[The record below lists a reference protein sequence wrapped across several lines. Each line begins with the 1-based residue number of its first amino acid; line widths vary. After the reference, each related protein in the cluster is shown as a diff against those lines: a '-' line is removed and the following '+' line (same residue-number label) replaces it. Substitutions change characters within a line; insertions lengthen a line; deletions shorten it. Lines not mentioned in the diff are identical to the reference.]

1 MAWKKT
7 DDTYYGEIASAI
19 RAKNGTNNT
28 YQPSQ
33 MANAISALPDDS
45 QFIDLCAGTNVN
57 FSNDRIT
64 TYNSTVFKS
73 NTNLISISLPN
84 LTTLSKQEFCAW
96 CTNLTSANLPKV
108 TTFVQQEFYQC
119 HNLTS
124 VNLPELIYPGW
135 QMTFLNCERLTEI
148 YLPKVTYIGLL
159 YFSGCRNLTK
169 VILNKRATLANVNAF
184 AENCPAI
191 VYVLPE
197 DLTWYS
203 TATNWADLYAD
214 GRVKST
220 EELQEV

>member
-19 RAKNGTNNT
+19 RSKNGTNNT

-33 MANAISALPDDS
+33 MANAINALPDDS

-73 NTNLISISLPN
+73 NTNLISLSLPN
-84 LTTLSKQEFCAW
+84 LTTLSKREICAG
-96 CTNLTSANLPKV
+96 CTNLTSVSLPKV
-108 TTFVQQEFYQC
+108 TTFVQQEFYAC
-119 HNLTS
+119 SNLTS
-124 VNLPELIYPGW
+124 VNLPELEDTGY
-135 QMTFLNCERLTEI
+135 QMTFLMCRNLTEI
-148 YLPKVTYIGLL
+148 YLPKVTKIGLRC
-159 YFSGCRNLTK
+159 FGQCRNLTK
-169 VILNKRATLANVNAF
+169 VILNKRATLASVSAIT
-184 AENCPAI
+184 EDCPAI

-220 EELQEV
+220 EEL